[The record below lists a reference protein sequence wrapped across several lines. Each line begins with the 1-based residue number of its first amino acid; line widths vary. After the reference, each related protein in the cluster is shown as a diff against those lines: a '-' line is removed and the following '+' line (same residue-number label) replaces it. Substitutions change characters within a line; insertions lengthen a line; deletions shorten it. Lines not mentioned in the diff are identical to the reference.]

1 MTIFLSPNSLC
12 RKQEEKFSTLAEKF
26 SVRSK
31 KCESS
36 KEYKHRCRLYSIS
49 FMFAS
54 KALLNHQKA
63 FDC

>member
-12 RKQEEKFSTLAEKF
+12 RKQEDKFSTLAEKF

-36 KEYKHRCRLYSIS
+36 KEYKHCCRFYEIS
-49 FMFAS
+49 FMFVN
-54 KALLNHQKA
+54 KALLRLQKA